1 MATVSSAIPK
11 SPVISACQ
19 CDTRPAVLSPR
30 IQLCAVALLCFAVP
44 ETARAETC
52 RNTSFEGAA
61 YIACSFNPANQDLRL
76 FWRGADG
83 KPYQTFAALA
93 RDLKSKGK
101 SLRFAMNGGMY
112 QDDFQPVGLYV
123 ENGRELTRANTA
135 TLTGAPSAIPNF
147 FKKPNGVFYIG
158 NGAAG
163 ILETGRFLAERPD
176 ANFATQSGPMLI
188 IDGAIHPAF
197 IVNSTDRKMRNGVGV
212 TSPTEVHFVI
222 TKDMVNFYDFARFF
236 RDGLGCRNAL
246 FLDGGVAPGLYA
258 PELGRNDAPGHGGYG
273 PIIAVLD

>member
-1 MATVSSAIPK
+1 M
-11 SPVISACQ
+11 
-19 CDTRPAVLSPR
+19 LSPP
-30 IQLCAVALLCFAVP
+30 IQLCAVALLCLGVP
-44 ETARAETC
+44 AMAQAETC

-61 YIACSFNPANQDLRL
+61 YIACSFDPAKQDLRL
-76 FWRGADG
+76 FWRGTDER
-83 KPYQTFAALA
+83 PYLTFSALA

-101 SLRFAMNGGMY
+101 SLQFAMNGGMY

-123 ENGRELTRANTA
+123 ENGRELTRANTT

-163 ILETGRFLAERPD
+163 ILETGRFLTEKPD

-197 IVNSTDRKMRNGVGV
+197 IVNSTDHKMRNGVGV

-222 TKDMVNFYDFARFF
+222 TKNRVSFYDFARFF
-236 RDGLGCRNAL
+236 RDALGCRNAL
-246 FLDGGVAPGLYA
+246 FLDGGVAPGLFA

-273 PIIAVLD
+273 PIIAVVD

>member
-1 MATVSSAIPK
+1 LSFDVPK
-11 SPVISACQ
+11 SPGISACQ
-19 CDTRPAVLSPR
+19 CDIRLGMLSPL
-30 IQLCAVALLCFAVP
+30 IQLCAVALLCLAVP
-44 ETARAETC
+44 GAAQAETC

-61 YIACSFNPANQDLRL
+61 YIACSFNPAKQDMRL

-83 KPYQTFAALA
+83 KPYQTFGALA

-101 SLRFAMNGGMY
+101 SLQFAMNGGMY

-163 ILETGRFLAERPD
+163 ILETGRFLAERPE

-273 PIIAVLD
+273 PIIAVVD

>member
-1 MATVSSAIPK
+1 M
-11 SPVISACQ
+11 
-19 CDTRPAVLSPR
+19 LSPL
-30 IQLCAVALLCFAVP
+30 IQLCFVSLLCLAVP
-44 ETARAETC
+44 ATAQAVNC

-61 YIACSFNPANQDLRL
+61 YIACSFDPAKQDLRL
-76 FWRGADG
+76 FWRGADD
-83 KPYQTFAALA
+83 KPYLTFAALA

-112 QDDFQPVGLYV
+112 QDDFSPVGLYV

-197 IVNSTDRKMRNGVGV
+197 IVNSTDRGQTV
-212 TSPTEVHFVI
+212 
-222 TKDMVNFYDFARFF
+222 MVCIDDCI
-236 RDGLGCRNAL
+236 DGNSRCVRSRQSSGA
-246 FLDGGVAPGLYA
+246 GGVQADRLISPRECFEGETA
-258 PELGRNDAPGHGGYG
+258 ARRSFFFGGNVCRENYLHAATMP
-273 PIIAVLD
+273 PI

>member
-1 MATVSSAIPK
+1 MPG
-11 SPVISACQ
+11 Q
-19 CDTRPAVLSPR
+19 RR
-30 IQLCAVALLCFAVP
+30 RQLCLTVALLCLAVP
-44 ETARAETC
+44 GTGQAETC
-52 RNTSFEGAA
+52 RNTSFQGTA
-61 YIACSFNPANQDLRL
+61 YITCSFDPAKQDLRL
-76 FWRGADG
+76 FWRAADG

-101 SLRFAMNGGMY
+101 SLQFAMNGGMY

-123 ENGRELTRANTA
+123 ENGRELTRANTV

-147 FKKPNGVFYIG
+147 FKKPNGVFYIA
-158 NGAAG
+158 NGVAG
-163 ILETGRFLAERPD
+163 ILETGRFLAERPE

-197 IVNSTDRKMRNGVGV
+197 IMNSTDRKMRNGVGV

-222 TKDMVNFYDFARFF
+222 TKDRVNFYEFARYF

-258 PELGRNDAPGHGGYG
+258 PEFGRNDAPGHGGYG
-273 PIIAVLD
+273 PIIAVVD